1 MYTRDEILKSILF
14 RRGIYK
20 QLGRTPEQVKSLR
33 INYKK
38 GILKDS
44 TARELLIKA
53 GFEIVQEEQWAQK
66 G

>member
-1 MYTRDEILKSILF
+1 MYTRNTILESVLF
-14 RRGIYK
+14 QRGIYK
-20 QLGRTPEQVKSLR
+20 QLGRTQEQVKSLR

-53 GFEIVQEEQWAQK
+53 GYEIVQEELWDK
-66 G
+66 KR